1 MGFDYWCSRAKG
13 FFLMDTK
20 FKTKKEE
27 VVVLKIQI
35 EIEGRGFI

>member
-1 MGFDYWCSRAKG
+1 
-13 FFLMDTK
+13 MDTK